1 MGHVIFSH
9 GKESG
14 PWGSKIRYLSELA
27 LKLGY
32 TFETIDYQG
41 MHDPDQRAEKLLAHL
56 RESDPHRSP
65 LVLVGSSMGA
75 YVSLVASHQYSVKG
89 LFLLAPALGL
99 PEYRHPLIQPVADF
113 TEVVHG
119 WSDHLIP
126 AATVSEWSQ
135 QHQCTLHLV
144 NDGHRLQQA
153 LPQLGFW
160 FSQFLEHINRV
171 EGVTNRVEG
180 VTGLTDNSHHSIS
193 TATQS

>member
-41 MHDPDQRAEKLLAHL
+41 MHNPDQRAEKLLTHL
-56 RESDPHRSP
+56 QNSGTLSSP

-75 YVSLVASHQYSVKG
+75 YVSLVASHHFPVKG

-99 PEYRHPLIQPVADF
+99 PEYLNPMIPPRADL

-126 AATVSEWSQ
+126 AQTVSQWSQ
-135 QHQCTLHLV
+135 QYQCTLHLV

-153 LPQLGFW
+153 LPQLGTW
-160 FSQFLEHINRV
+160 FSQFLSHINQV
-171 EGVTNRVEG
+171 EGIKSQTV
-180 VTGLTDNSHHSIS
+180 DSAHSIS
-193 TATQS
+193 TAIQS